1 MPPYFPLAV
10 LAAITTIL
18 IALGIVEILMHRAV
32 LRRLPIRIH
41 VNGTRGKTSVARLI
55 SAGLRAGGLRVCT
68 KTTGSFA
75 SVCAPDGT
83 EYPLHRPDLPNIIEQ
98 MRVLRRLIGFK
109 PDVVVMECMA
119 LQPEYQMLTERH
131 MMKSTHGVIT
141 NARADHLDIM
151 GPGPEDVARA
161 LAGSTPWN
169 ARLYTAEQNYLE
181 LFRQAAADRN
191 SELVATSSED
201 VAAITEPEL
210 DTFQYTEHAENV
222 ALALKLC
229 TDLGVERSVALRG
242 MQTLEPEIGATRIL
256 EVHFYERSLLF
267 VNAFAANDP
276 ESTEMI
282 WERVVEKYGEGRSK
296 IALVNCRFDR
306 PQRSQQLAEV
316 AARWT
321 PADHYV
327 LMGSGTLLFARA
339 AAARGL
345 MPADMT
351 IVEGEDTDEVFE
363 TLLEKSRRDP
373 LIVGMCNVKGGGT
386 TLARFFANRASV
398 EAQA

>member
-1 MPPYFPLAV
+1 
-10 LAAITTIL
+10 
-18 IALGIVEILMHRAV
+18 
-32 LRRLPIRIH
+32 
-41 VNGTRGKTSVARLI
+41 
-55 SAGLRAGGLRVCT
+55 
-68 KTTGSFA
+68 
-75 SVCAPDGT
+75 
-83 EYPLHRPDLPNIIEQ
+83 
-98 MRVLRRLIGFK
+98 
-109 PDVVVMECMA
+109 
-119 LQPEYQMLTERH
+119 
-131 MMKSTHGVIT
+131 
-141 NARADHLDIM
+141 
-151 GPGPEDVARA
+151 
-161 LAGSTPWN
+161 
-169 ARLYTAEQNYLE
+169 
-181 LFRQAAADRN
+181 
-191 SELVATSSED
+191 
-201 VAAITEPEL
+201 
-210 DTFQYTEHAENV
+210 
-222 ALALKLC
+222 
-229 TDLGVERSVALRG
+229 
-242 MQTLEPEIGATRIL
+242 
-256 EVHFYERSLLF
+256 
-267 VNAFAANDP
+267 
-276 ESTEMI
+276 MI